1 VFLTRDGGV
10 EILDFGLARRSLAV
24 SEDTKSSPTL
34 QLSPISYS

>member
-1 VFLTRDGGV
+1 LSFVK
-10 EILDFGLARRSLAV
+10 ILDFGLARRSLAA